1 MKTNKK
7 IKTSKIMLKGGA
19 FGEKFNNARLTADD
33 TETSM
38 DVFSNN
44 QKIILYVLLIYFGSR
59 IYFNIYS
66 LSINPDTKTKK
77 SSVEILNF
85 GASFILLFLYIF
97 IKNPVINEMNMSSWI
112 AIIIALIISLSYC
125 STTLILENQTT
136 KEIENNVNNKK
147 QYITYL
153 IFAIYL
159 VIAFICLWL
168 GFVFTNNKLRVFLGV
183 GVVIIIYIA
192 LILIGNKN
200 NRKINITPGL
210 YLYALLFILP
220 NINSELVYTMRHI
233 LLVSSFSIFSFLGVR
248 YFTGDVTDSSSLDT
262 NQTCQNNDIES
273 ETPPSQNHTN
283 NNNYKNLY
291 IGLVSMSCLFVLVL
305 VFLYTFMENGISNK

>member
-1 MKTNKK
+1 MQKP
-7 IKTSKIMLKGGA
+7 
-19 FGEKFNNARLTADD
+19 TADYTYPN

-112 AIIIALIISLSYC
+112 AIIIALVITLSYC

-147 QYITYL
+147 QYIIYL

-159 VIAFICLWL
+159 VIAFICLLL
-168 GFVFTNNKLRVFLGV
+168 GFVKTNNKLRVFLGV
-183 GVVIIIYIA
+183 GVVIIIYLA
-192 LILIGNKN
+192 LILIRNKN

-210 YLYALLFILP
+210 YLYALLYILP
-220 NINSELVYTMRHI
+220 NDNSRVSLYNAPYITRI
-233 LLVSSFSIFSFLGVR
+233 IIFYILVSWS
-248 YFTGDVTDSSSLDT
+248 
-262 NQTCQNNDIES
+262 
-273 ETPPSQNHTN
+273 
-283 NNNYKNLY
+283 K
-291 IGLVSMSCLFVLVL
+291 
-305 VFLYTFMENGISNK
+305 VFYW